1 MGPREMVRE
10 RERDPRD
17 RERDPRDR
25 EPDFRRNFDRERDS
39 HYSSHHHHHPGGPGG
54 DRGGPHHDGGGPR
67 DRDHDRERERE
78 RDMRDGRGRDGPG
91 RDMRDGRDER
101 NGPMMRREDADARAV
116 YIGGIPSD
124 VSEAIL
130 GRLFASIGEV
140 REAKVRCWYRFLR
153 NWVCRL
159 IWRLHDWASF
169 WASNGCKLRFFLLA

>member
-1 MGPREMVRE
+1 MGPRDMGGRE

-25 EPDFRRNFDRERDS
+25 DPDFRRFDRERDS

-54 DRGGPHHDGGGPR
+54 DRGPHQDGGGPR
-67 DRDHDRERERE
+67 DREHDRERERE

-140 REAKVRCWYRFLR
+140 REAKVGGDVAFESSCPLLRCLR
-153 NWVCRL
+153 L
-159 IWRLHDWASF
+159 ADFASIMYT
-169 WASNGCKLRFFLLA
+169 WGAAGRPCH